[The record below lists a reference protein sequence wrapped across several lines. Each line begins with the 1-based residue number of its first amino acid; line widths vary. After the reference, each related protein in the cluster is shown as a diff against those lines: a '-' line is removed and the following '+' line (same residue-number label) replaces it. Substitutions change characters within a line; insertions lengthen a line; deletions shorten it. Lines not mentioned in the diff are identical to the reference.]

1 MNHHD
6 NLDVAVFNRD
16 LDRLTDHNLTMTVP
30 TLDETLLINS
40 YEDNDGTTTLI
51 ADVVKHDGAI
61 SFYRQDE
68 MPLQVQDFDPSVS
81 AHARMAFTE
90 PIHRLD
96 MIKEGKMWVANL
108 DPSHINNRVSVMGFI
123 TIASHFAAHKQ
134 DKLSRGLVKETR

>member
-108 DPSHINNRVSVMGFI
+108 DPSRINNRVSVMGFI

>member
-108 DPSHINNRVSVMGFI
+108 DPSRINNRVSVMGFI

-134 DKLSRGLVKETR
+134 DKLSHGLVKETR

>member
-81 AHARMAFTE
+81 AQARMAFTE

-108 DPSHINNRVSVMGFI
+108 DPTHINNRVSVMGFI

>member
-81 AHARMAFTE
+81 AQARMAFTE

-108 DPSHINNRVSVMGFI
+108 DPSRINNRVSVMGFI